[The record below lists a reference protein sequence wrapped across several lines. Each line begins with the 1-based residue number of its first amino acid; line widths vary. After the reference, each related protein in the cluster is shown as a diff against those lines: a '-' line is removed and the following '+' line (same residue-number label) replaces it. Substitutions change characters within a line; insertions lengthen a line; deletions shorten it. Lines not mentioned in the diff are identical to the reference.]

1 VAELSAKGEDI
12 MKPIL
17 CLLLCLSLLCLPCKA
32 ETDLSSAYR
41 LEWGPTLTHY
51 GYVTIPIAYAER
63 FGGNA
68 ALIREESSVKE
79 EDHTEATAPIIS
91 PEMEAKKEPKETNL
105 LPLILSAL
113 CFMIS
118 ACLYAMDLRRKERR

>member
-1 VAELSAKGEDI
+1 VAELSSKGEDI
-12 MKPIL
+12 MKPIF

-32 ETDLSSAYR
+32 ETGPTSAYR
-41 LEWGPTLTHY
+41 LEWDPVFTHND
-51 GYVTIPIAYAER
+51 YVIIPIAYAER
-63 FGGNA
+63 FSGNT
-68 ALIREESSVKE
+68 ALIREESLVKE
-79 EDHTEATAPIIS
+79 EDHTEVTAPIIS

-118 ACLYAMDLRRKERR
+118 ACLYAIDLRRKERR